1 VNSQIAYLDGSFFV
15 RTRNGHSMAH
25 HPVVAVSWFGATA
38 FCIYNNYRLPTSEE
52 WQAVADYDGSFQY
65 GCGTSI
71 GLSLANYAEANPL
84 GLAST
89 PYTTPVGFYPAFGYG
104 LCDLAGNVGEWT
116 SSASGSYRVVRG
128 GDWRGLDMTCTVWAT
143 SAYNLTSMF
152 FDTGFR
158 VCR

>member
-1 VNSQIAYLDGSFFV
+1 
-15 RTRNGHSMAH
+15 
-25 HPVVAVSWFGATA
+25 
-38 FCIYNNYRLPTSEE
+38 
-52 WQAVADYDGSFQY
+52 
-65 GCGTSI
+65 
-71 GLSLANYAEANPL
+71 
-84 GLAST
+84 
-89 PYTTPVGFYPAFGYG
+89 VGFYPAFGYG

-128 GDWRGLDMTCTVWAT
+128 GDWRGLDMTCTVWST